1 MTDSAQI
8 PQENTIEPYSFSKD
22 KLSKRLS
29 YPLKRSLLDE
39 AWHTHH
45 VYDAVYSVRYLGH
58 PNRAIVLD
66 ACFNPIVRGTPKTAG
81 RNSLTLWAVPA
92 EQRHA
97 VETLIVNHALP
108 MLCLWLAKTQAEGEG
123 WRIFPH
129 EIRFEIQDGNLHCS
143 GDKPR

>member
-1 MTDSAQI
+1 MTDKIQT
-8 PQENTIEPYSFSKD
+8 PQESTLEPYSFSKN

-39 AWHTHH
+39 ALHTHH
-45 VYDAVYSVRYLGH
+45 VYEAVYFVRYLGH

-66 ACFNPIVRGTPKTAG
+66 ASFNPVGRGHPKNAG
-81 RNSLTLWAVPA
+81 RSMLTLYAVPA

-97 VETLIVNHALP
+97 IETLIVNHALP

-129 EIRFEIQDGNLHCS
+129 EIRFEIRDGNLHCS
-143 GDKPR
+143 EDKPR